1 MTPADIVGALAR
13 VNLAA
18 AAAILI
24 VLALRKPLRSISG
37 ARLAYGLW
45 LAPLLASM
53 AVMAP
58 ARTVVVVGMLAPA
71 ATFRLPFGDVSPS
84 SLGSGLDLFA
94 LLVGIWLAGVLGAG
108 LVMVVLQWRFERAA
122 RRGAAGPA
130 VVGVVAPAIVT
141 PADFEARFDRRER
154 DLILA
159 HERAHIARQDSRLN
173 GLCCIVQCLCWF
185 NPLIHIAAHLM
196 RIDQELACDEAVI
209 ISFPDARRA
218 YAEVLV
224 KAQLSTRPLPLGC
237 YWPSES
243 EHPLVER
250 IAMLKQKSFGPI
262 HRWAGACSLALVCAG
277 AGFAAWAAQ
286 PAIPRITPSVPQAG
300 PVQAAPMDITAN
312 QLRVADAGHRTIWRG
327 DVSAVQGGDRLMSD
341 VVNVYSTGARKPLQR
356 LVADGHVL
364 LVSAHGTARADHAV
378 YEPQAQTL
386 TLTGDVVAVQ
396 DLHEF
401 RGQKLVIAFGK

>member
-1 MTPADIVGALAR
+1 MTPADIVGVLAR

-24 VLALRKPLRSISG
+24 VLALRKPFRSVSG

-45 LAPLLASM
+45 LAPLLSSM
-53 AVMAP
+53 AVLAP
-58 ARTVVVVGMLAPA
+58 ARTVVVAGMLAPA
-71 ATFRLPFGDVSPS
+71 SAFRLHLGDVSPS
-84 SLGSGLDLFA
+84 DPGSGQDLSV
-94 LLVGIWLAGVLGAG
+94 LLVGLWLAGVLGAG
-108 LVMVVLQWRFERAA
+108 LIMTVLQWRFAGAA

-130 VVGVVAPAIVT
+130 VVGVVAPSIVT
-141 PADFEARFDRRER
+141 PADFEATFDRRER

-173 GLCCIVQCLCWF
+173 GLCCLVQCLCWF
-185 NPLIHIAAHLM
+185 NPVIHIAAHLM

-209 ISFPDARRA
+209 IRFPDARRA

-237 YWPSES
+237 YWPSGS

-250 IAMLKQKSFGPI
+250 IAMLNQKAFGPV
-262 HRWAGACSLALVCAG
+262 HRWTGACALALVCAC

-286 PAIPRITPSVPQAG
+286 PPNPRATTSVSQAG
-300 PVQAAPMDITAN
+300 PAQAAPVDITAN
-312 QLRVADAGHRTIWRG
+312 QIQVADAGRRVIYRG
-327 DVSAVQGGDRLMSD
+327 DVTTAQGGDRLMSD
-341 VVNVYSTGARKPLQR
+341 VFNVYSTGTNKQPRR
-356 LVADGHVL
+356 GVADGHVL
-364 LVSAHGTARADHAV
+364 LVSPHRTARADHAV

-386 TLTGDVVAVQ
+386 TLAGNVVAVQ
-396 DLHEF
+396 NLHEF